1 MLCQVNFLVLLFIAR
16 DIPYLLSALKSEP
29 LVFGCEIL
37 RVIRCYLFYY
47 FFCTYLFSFD
57 GSKFRRVQP
66 PEPNS
71 KTSKPVTVDI
81 LANGAPSSPGTYDR
95 APDSIHPKITQNKA
109 RLLKMYCLDI
119 A

>member
-1 MLCQVNFLVLLFIAR
+1 MGPN
-16 DIPYLLSALKSEP
+16 
-29 LVFGCEIL
+29 
-37 RVIRCYLFYY
+37 
-47 FFCTYLFSFD
+47 FD
-57 GSKFRRVQP
+57 GFNHPDPIQKLQ
-66 PEPNS
+66 
-71 KTSKPVTVDI
+71 KPVTVDI